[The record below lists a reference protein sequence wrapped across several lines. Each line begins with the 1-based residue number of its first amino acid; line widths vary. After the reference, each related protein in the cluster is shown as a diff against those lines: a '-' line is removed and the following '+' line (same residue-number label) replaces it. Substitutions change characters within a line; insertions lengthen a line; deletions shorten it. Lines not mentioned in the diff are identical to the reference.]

1 MQEKE
6 FEHIFKCYY
15 RDIYNFI
22 YHYIM
27 DGDDAED
34 LAQDVF
40 TRFFEKYKSLPEE
53 VNSKQYLLSIAKNLC
68 ISFLRHKNVIDRNNL
83 KYFETLLFSATS
95 EYDTT
100 YDDLFLKLNIALDK
114 LSDLQKQIVQ
124 MKLAGKD
131 YSEMSEELGV
141 THSQI
146 HKNIKKA
153 YDKIRHYVGKNETIM
168 LILSPLFSLLHH

>member
-15 RDIYNFI
+15 SDIYNFI

-40 TRFFEKYKSLPEE
+40 ICFFEKYKSLPERI
-53 VNSKQYLLSIAKNLC
+53 NSKQYLLSIAKNRC

-100 YDDLFLKLNIALDK
+100 YDDLFLKLNIAMDK

-141 THSQI
+141 TPSQI

-153 YDKIRHYVGKNETIM
+153 YDKIRHYVEKSEAIM